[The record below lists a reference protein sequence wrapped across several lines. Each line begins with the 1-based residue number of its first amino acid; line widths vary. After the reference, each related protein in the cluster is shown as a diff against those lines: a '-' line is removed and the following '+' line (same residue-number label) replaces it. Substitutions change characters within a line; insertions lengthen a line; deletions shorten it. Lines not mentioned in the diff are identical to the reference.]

1 MLLHELGV
9 LLSKL
14 VKPQLLQIAG
24 HIDGLVVLRVVY
36 GELTSDAAWVHP

>member
-24 HIDGLVVLRVVY
+24 HIDGLVVLGVVEREIT
-36 GELTSDAAWVHP
+36 GDDAWVHP